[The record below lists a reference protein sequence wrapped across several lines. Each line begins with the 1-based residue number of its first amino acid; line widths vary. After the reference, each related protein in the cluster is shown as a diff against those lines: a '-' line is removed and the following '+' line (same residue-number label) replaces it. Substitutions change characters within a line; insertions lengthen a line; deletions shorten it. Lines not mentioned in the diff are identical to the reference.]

1 MRLLPL
7 LSALL
12 AFLLLAACSSGAD
25 DGTIAVAII
34 DDEEN
39 LTDGGLRLSFGGQ
52 QVRAATAEGLVSIN
66 AQGEVVPA
74 IAERWIVTDDGRS
87 FIFRIRSSNWPDGE
101 EITASS
107 VRQSLSRAIRDLQGT
122 SLGLDLA
129 KIDEIRVMT
138 ARVVE
143 VRLKNPMPEFL
154 QLLAQPELG
163 LRRGGKGVG
172 PMVLS
177 QRNGDPFLTA
187 LPPQDRGLP
196 EQLDWEDQVLGV
208 RLRGLGPEEAVEA
221 FRDGEVEAVFNGH
234 ISTLPLADPGPLSRG
249 TIRLDAALGVFGIAI
264 RSTSGVLAT
273 PERREALSMAIDRST
288 LLQPFNLAGWIA
300 TTRIVAP
307 GLPGDAQMRGERWS
321 GMDLAQRQAVAAR
334 RISGYTSSGG
344 KARLSIALPA
354 GPGSDLLF
362 QELAADWRAI
372 GVVLE
377 RAPNASKAD
386 LVLFDRLA
394 RYPSARWYLNQFNCD
409 LWQPICS
416 PDADVLVDQSLD
428 AATAEEATN
437 LLLEAETALTSAE
450 AFIPLGAPIRWSLVR
465 GGLEGFSENAWAR
478 HPLYY
483 IATAPI
489 S

>member
-1 MRLLPL
+1 MRGTFLLTAFIA
-7 LSALL
+7 SALL
-12 AFLLLAACSSGAD
+12 GGCSSGTD
-25 DGTIAVAII
+25 DGTVAVAII
-34 DDEEN
+34 DVEEN
-39 LTDGGLRLSFGGQ
+39 LIDDGVRLSFGGQ

-87 FIFRIRSSNWPDGE
+87 FIFRIRGSNWADGQ
-101 EITASS
+101 EISANS
-107 VRQSLSRAIRDLQGT
+107 VRQSLLRAIRELEGT

-129 KIDEIRVMT
+129 KIDEIRAMT
-138 ARVVE
+138 ARVIE

-163 LRRGGKGVG
+163 LRRGGTGVG

-177 QRNGDPFLTA
+177 RRDGHPFLRA

-196 EQLDWEDQVLGV
+196 EQVGWEDQVLGV
-208 RLRGLGPEEAVEA
+208 RLRALGPQEAVDA

-234 ISTLPLADPGPLSRG
+234 LSNLPLADPGPLSRG
-249 TIRLDAALGVFGIAI
+249 TIRIDAALGVFGLAI
-264 RSTSGVLAT
+264 RSTSGVLETA
-273 PERREALSMAIDRST
+273 ELREALSMAVDRST
-288 LLQPFNLAGWIA
+288 LMQPFNLAGWIA
-300 TTRIVAP
+300 TTRIVPP
-307 GLPGDAQMRGERWS
+307 GLPGEPQIRSERWAE
-321 GMDLAQRQAVAAR
+321 MDFAQRQSEAAR
-334 RISGYTSSGG
+334 RISSYSASRGS
-344 KARLSIALPA
+344 ARMSIALPA

-362 QELAADWRAI
+362 QELATDWRAI
-372 GVVLE
+372 GVTLE
-377 RAPNASKAD
+377 RVNSASQAD

-409 LWQPICS
+409 LWQPVCS

-428 AATAEEATN
+428 AATIEEVAT
-437 LLLEAETALTSAE
+437 LLTEAENALTSAE

-478 HPLYY
+478 HPLYS

-489 S
+489 P